1 MTGVSTV
8 PPQVSDSWRR
18 LSGAPNWP
26 LVSACLLALAAIVE
40 LRLRTAGLGDLSSDW
55 EVGLQFALVS
65 TLPVALRRTRYLPV
79 ALAIVTL
86 ANSVQLAGTEDWT
99 VAAIAAELWLL
110 YETSLRYS
118 RWLWIGACFALL
130 VGALSSA
137 GSNQAV
143 IFPDGSADTG
153 PSAPPGEI
161 VILLAVG
168 VSLLGDARRL
178 RSHTIVER
186 DEARESAAASQHE
199 QAIMEERA
207 RIARELHD
215 VVAHDVSMISV
226 QAETARLTTPGMPE
240 EGKERLQAIGQ
251 TARDALAELRR
262 VLGVLRADDDEAER
276 TPQPGLA
283 RLTELVTAARS
294 SGTQVRLTVD
304 GPAAPLLPGV
314 DLTAYRIVQEALTN
328 ARRHAP
334 GAHVEVGVR
343 YSDETLRVRVR
354 DYGPGLS
361 PTARDGHGL
370 VGMRERAVMVGGT
383 LETGPAYGGGF
394 LVDANLPLRGE
405 AS

>member
-1 MTGVSTV
+1 M
-8 PPQVSDSWRR
+8 
-18 LSGAPNWP
+18 
-26 LVSACLLALAAIVE
+26 E
-40 LRLRTAGLGDLSSDW
+40 LRLRTAGPGDLSSDW

-86 ANSVQLAGTEDWT
+86 ANSVQLAGTEEWT
-99 VAAIAAELWLL
+99 VMAIAAELWLL

-118 RWLWIGACFALL
+118 HWLWIGACFALL

-137 GSNQAV
+137 GSSQAV

-186 DEARESAAASQHE
+186 DEARESAAASQHG

-283 RLTELVTAARS
+283 RLSELVTAARS

-314 DLTAYRIVQEALTN
+314 DLTVYRIVQEALTN

-334 GAHVEVGVR
+334 GGARRGR
-343 YSDETLRVRVR
+343 GALLGR
-354 DYGPGLS
+354 DV
-361 PTARDGHGL
+361 ARA
-370 VGMRERAVMVGGT
+370 RA
-383 LETGPAYGGGF
+383 
-394 LVDANLPLRGE
+394 
-405 AS
+405 

>member
-8 PPQVSDSWRR
+8 PPQVSDTWRR

-86 ANSVQLAGTEDWT
+86 ANSVQLAGTEEWT

-199 QAIMEERA
+199 QVLPPECEQELLNMSTVLPLVSGSCAPDGHRSDPSITDLRRPGRGHDRPRA
-207 RIARELHD
+207 KVAADTQSTTHMPVRPHGVDATPRASEGDAR
-215 VVAHDVSMISV
+215 
-226 QAETARLTTPGMPE
+226 P
-240 EGKERLQAIGQ
+240 
-251 TARDALAELRR
+251 ARDAPAGNTSACRPLPGASVQLDGASGLLMPRTLDWERSR
-262 VLGVLRADDDEAER
+262 TVDE
-276 TPQPGLA
+276 LA
-283 RLTELVTAARS
+283 RP
-294 SGTQVRLTVD
+294 
-304 GPAAPLLPGV
+304 PAWPFSAS
-314 DLTAYRIVQEALTN
+314 
-328 ARRHAP
+328 RRCA
-334 GAHVEVGVR
+334 
-343 YSDETLRVRVR
+343 
-354 DYGPGLS
+354 
-361 PTARDGHGL
+361 
-370 VGMRERAVMVGGT
+370 
-383 LETGPAYGGGF
+383 
-394 LVDANLPLRGE
+394 
-405 AS
+405 